1 MHKKVGI
8 KFQENCFYPATRPFE
23 KDKPE
28 IEAKMENDESTEMR
42 QLNPSEINRGLKKGG
57 APSMAKIV
65 MRF

>member
-1 MHKKVGI
+1 
-8 KFQENCFYPATRPFE
+8 
-23 KDKPE
+23 
-28 IEAKMENDESTEMR
+28 MENDESTEMR

>member
-1 MHKKVGI
+1 MHI
-8 KFQENCFYPATRPFE
+8 KFGINFLKNSYYAALWNRGQ
-23 KDKPE
+23 
-28 IEAKMENDESTEMR
+28 MENDESTEMR